1 MITRIECKSAYSV
14 AYIFLSSGEE
24 VHLESGALLAFSS
37 GVTARPG
44 TSGGVVKAA
53 FRKVLAQE
61 KFFMTKFQSEVD
73 GAWVCATS
81 KYPGDMDIIELSETG
96 PIMLQSGSLVAV
108 EPSVVI
114 DVRYAGIDNIILRE
128 GATTIEATGVGQV
141 IISSYGAIQ
150 EYPINAGES
159 VVIDTG
165 HIVAWTVGLQM
176 QVGTLGSLVTAVT
189 SGEGMVAR
197 YTARETPGKVWIQ
210 TRSEDQ
216 LKSWILPG
224 RSQNEKS
231 GN

>member
-1 MITRIECKSAYSV
+1 
-14 AYIFLSSGEE
+14 
-24 VHLESGALLAFSS
+24 
-37 GVTARPG
+37 
-44 TSGGVVKAA
+44 
-53 FRKVLAQE
+53 
-61 KFFMTKFQSEVD
+61 MTKFQSEVD

-81 KYPGDMDIIELSETG
+81 KYPGDMGIIELSETG

-197 YTARETPGKVWIQ
+197 YTASETPGKVWIQ